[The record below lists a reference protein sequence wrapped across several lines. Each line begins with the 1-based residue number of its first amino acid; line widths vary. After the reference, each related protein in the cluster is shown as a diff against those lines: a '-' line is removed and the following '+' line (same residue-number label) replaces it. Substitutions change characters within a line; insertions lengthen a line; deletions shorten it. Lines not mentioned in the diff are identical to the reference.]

1 MSSRLQP
8 PSSVYEELERLPE
21 QLTGEIIGGELLV
34 SPLLGVVHT
43 RAGSRLIRALWPVDE
58 PGEQDPG
65 GWVLLRRVE
74 LHLGD
79 DVLVPLGTGWRRERM
94 PVLPDV
100 VGVEL
105 VPDWVCEV
113 LSPST
118 EALIRGRKMAVYA
131 REGVKHLWLVDARI
145 QSLEVFRLESR
156 DWVRLGVYTGDAVVR
171 AEPFE
176 VLPVKLAAL
185 WAR

>member
-1 MSSRLQP
+1 
-8 PSSVYEELERLPE
+8 
-21 QLTGEIIGGELLV
+21 
-34 SPLLGVVHT
+34 
-43 RAGSRLIRALWPVDE
+43 
-58 PGEQDPG
+58 
-65 GWVLLRRVE
+65 
-74 LHLGD
+74 
-79 DVLVPLGTGWRRERM
+79 M